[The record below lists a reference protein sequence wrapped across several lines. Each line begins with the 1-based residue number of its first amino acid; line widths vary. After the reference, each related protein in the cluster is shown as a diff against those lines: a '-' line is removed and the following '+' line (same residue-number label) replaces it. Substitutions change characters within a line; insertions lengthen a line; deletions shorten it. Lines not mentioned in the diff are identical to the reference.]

1 MIEAG
6 RVAVVTGGSRGIG
19 KTIAMRLA
27 AEGANVALS
36 YRSNDE
42 AAEETAASVRAE
54 GVKCAVFK
62 GDVASP
68 GDVQALYKG
77 VSDEFGRLDILVN
90 NAGITRDNLMM
101 RMKEDEFDEV
111 LRTNLGGTFLCTR
124 AALRPMIRARWGRIV
139 NVSSVVGLV
148 GNAGQ
153 ANYAASKAGIIGFT
167 KSVARE
173 VAQRGIT
180 ANTVAPG
187 YVETE
192 LTGSLPEE
200 VKDQIRNQVPMGR
213 FGEAVEVAEVVAF
226 LAGEG
231 AGYVTGQTIAVDG
244 GMTMQ

>member
-1 MIEAG
+1 VIEAG
-6 RVAVVTGGSRGIG
+6 RVALVTGGGRGIG
-19 KTIAMRLA
+19 RAVAVRLA
-27 AEGANVALS
+27 NEGANVAIS
-36 YRSNDE
+36 YRSNDT
-42 AAEETAASVRAE
+42 AAEEVAKEVRTVGALCE
-54 GVKCAVFK
+54 IFK

-68 GDVQALYKG
+68 EDVDALFKG
-77 VSDEFGRLDILVN
+77 VGEALGRVEILVN
-90 NAGITRDNLMM
+90 NAGLTRDNLMM
-101 RMKEDEFDEV
+101 RMKESEFDEV
-111 LRTNLGGTFLCTR
+111 LRTNLKGTYLCTR

-180 ANTVAPG
+180 ANVVAPG

-192 LTGSLPEE
+192 LTRSLSDE
-200 VKDQIRNQVPMGR
+200 VKDQIKGQVPAGR
-213 FGEAVEVAEVVAF
+213 FAEAEEVAEVVAF
-226 LAGEG
+226 LVGEG
-231 AGYVTGQTIAVDG
+231 AGYVTGQTVAVDG

>member
-1 MIEAG
+1 VIEEG
-6 RVAVVTGGSRGIG
+6 RVAVVTGGTRGIG
-19 KTIAMRLA
+19 RARALWLA
-27 AEGANVALS
+27 AEGANVAVS
-36 YRSNDE
+36 YRSNDDV
-42 AAEETAASVRAE
+42 AEETAEAVRAA
-54 GVKCAVFK
+54 GVECEVFK

-68 GDVQALYKG
+68 EDVQALFKG
-77 VSDEFGRLDILVN
+77 VSDVFGRVDILVN
-90 NAGITRDNLMM
+90 NAGITRDNIMM
-101 RMKEDEFDEV
+101 RMKEDEFDDV
-111 LRTNLGGTFLCTR
+111 LRTNLGGTYLCTR
-124 AALRPMIRARWGRIV
+124 AALRPMVRARWGRIV

-180 ANTVAPG
+180 ANAVAPG

-200 VKDQIRNQVPMGR
+200 VKDQIRSQVPLGR
-213 FGEAVEVAEVVAF
+213 FGEAEEVAEVVVF

>member
-1 MIEAG
+1 MIADG
-6 RVAVVTGGSRGIG
+6 RVALVTGGGRGIG
-19 KTIAMRLA
+19 RAVALRLA
-27 AEGANVALS
+27 NEGANVAIS
-36 YRSNDE
+36 YRSNDASADE
-42 AAEETAASVRAE
+42 AAEEVRAA

-68 GDVQALYKG
+68 DEVAELFEG
-77 VSDEFGRLDILVN
+77 VGEAFGRIDILVN
-90 NAGITRDNLMM
+90 NAGLTRDNLMM
-101 RMKEDEFDEV
+101 RMKEEEFDDV
-111 LRTNLGGTFLCTR
+111 VATNLKGTSLCTR

-139 NVSSVVGLV
+139 SVSSVVGLV

-180 ANTVAPG
+180 ANVVAPG

-192 LTGSLPEE
+192 LTGTLPEK
-200 VKDQIRNQVPMGR
+200 VKDQIRGQVPAGR
-213 FGEAVEVAEVVAF
+213 FGEAEEVAEVVAF

-231 AGYVTGQTIAVDG
+231 AGYVTGQTLAVDG

>member
-1 MIEAG
+1 VIEDG
-6 RVAVVTGGSRGIG
+6 RVAVVTGGTRGIG
-19 KTIAMRLA
+19 RTIAMRLA
-27 AEGANVALS
+27 AEGANVAVS

-54 GVKCAVFK
+54 GVKCEVFK

-68 GDVQALYKG
+68 ADVQALFKG
-77 VSDEFGRLDILVN
+77 VSDTFGRVDILVN

-111 LRTNLGGTFLCTR
+111 LRTNLGGTYLSTR

>member
-1 MIEAG
+1 VIEDG
-6 RVAVVTGGSRGIG
+6 RVAVVTGGTRGIG
-19 KTIAMRLA
+19 RTIAMRLA
-27 AEGANVALS
+27 AEGANVAVS

-54 GVKCAVFK
+54 GVKCEVFK

-68 GDVQALYKG
+68 ADVQALFKG
-77 VSDEFGRLDILVN
+77 VSDVFGRVDILVN

-111 LRTNLGGTFLCTR
+111 LRTNLGGTYLCTR

-192 LTGSLPEE
+192 LTGRLPEE

-231 AGYVTGQTIAVDG
+231 ASYVTGQTIAVDG

>member
-1 MIEAG
+1 MIRDG
-6 RVAVVTGGSRGIG
+6 RVAVVTGGGRGIG
-19 KTIAMRLA
+19 RAVALRLA
-27 AEGANVALS
+27 NEGANVAIS
-36 YRSNDE
+36 YRSNDA
-42 AAEETAASVRAE
+42 AAEEVAEEVREA
-54 GVKCAVFK
+54 GVVCEIFK

-68 GDVQALYKG
+68 EDVG
-77 VSDEFGRLDILVN
+77 VLFEGVGETLGKVEILVN
-90 NAGITRDNLMM
+90 NAGLTRDNLMM
-101 RMKEDEFDEV
+101 RMKEVEFDEV
-111 LRTNLGGTFLCTR
+111 LRTNLKGTYLCTR

-180 ANTVAPG
+180 ANVVAPG

-192 LTGSLPEE
+192 LTRSLSDE
-200 VKDQIRNQVPMGR
+200 VKDRIRGQVPAGR
-213 FGEAVEVAEVVAF
+213 FAWVEEVAEVVAF

>member
-1 MIEAG
+1 MIEEG
-6 RVAVVTGGSRGIG
+6 RVAIVTGGGRGIG
-19 KTIAMRLA
+19 RTVALRLA
-27 AEGANVALS
+27 EEGARVVIS

-42 AAEETAASVRAE
+42 AAEEAAAKVREAGPE
-54 GVKCAVFK
+54 CELVK
-62 GDVASP
+62 GDVSSQA
-68 GDVQALYKG
+68 DVEALFKS
-77 VSDEFGRLDILVN
+77 VNETFGRVDILVN

-111 LRTNLGGTFLCTR
+111 LRTNLKGTYLCTR
-124 AALRPMIRARWGRIV
+124 AALRPMVRARWGRIV

-180 ANTVAPG
+180 VNAVAPG

-192 LTGSLPEE
+192 LTGSLPDK
-200 VKDQIRNQVPMGR
+200 VKDQIRAQVPVGR
-213 FGEAVEVAEVVAF
+213 FGEPDEVAEVVAF